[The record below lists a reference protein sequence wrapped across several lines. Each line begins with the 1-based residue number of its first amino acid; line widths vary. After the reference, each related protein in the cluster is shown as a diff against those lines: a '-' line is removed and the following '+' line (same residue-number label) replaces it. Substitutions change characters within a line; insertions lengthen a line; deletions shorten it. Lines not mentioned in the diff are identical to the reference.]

1 MAFTNFYVQSTGSN
15 LNSGSTKTDSATFT
29 YASGNWVAATGVFT
43 VASGN
48 PSSDGVA
55 VGDFASVYANGDTA
69 TGFVGRVTA
78 RDTTTITVSLTA
90 KSGTAPV
97 DGTGNRTLKIGG
109 AWAGMSGSV
118 AFPFGFVQSTMV
130 NASSDPNKVW
140 IKGGT
145 TYNITAAMTHAN
157 VGPTWFEGYTTTEGD
172 EGCFT
177 VDGGTSGA
185 SYILLTYSA
194 NVLGLA
200 NFIFSNNGATGSADG
215 ISVTGNS
222 CSFRNGTVFNMRRC
236 GLRATGNIKVCEIE
250 AYNCNT
256 SNSNGFGNLQFATAG
271 SSIERVVSHSSQSGA
286 NCVGIVLDT
295 SLNLIDCIVFG
306 VQGYGIM
313 SNGDTNQ
320 SFYNLTIR
328 DTGNHSFYFSGG
340 SQVMS
345 SSFTNCAFFKS
356 GGYGISFRTGGAL
369 GHIGNML
376 NCVFG
381 SGTEGHTSGNYNT
394 GVGQAMMAIGET
406 TFTSNANPWA
416 SPSTGDFSIS
426 SSLLK
431 GTGRGKYRITKS
443 GLTQPTSYRDISAV
457 QHQDSGSSSGAGLMA
472 VF

>member
-1 MAFTNFYVQSTGSN
+1 MAFTQFYTQTTGSN
-15 LNSGSTKTDSATFT
+15 LNSGSTNTDAATFT
-29 YASGNWVAATGVFT
+29 YTGGSWVAATGVFT

-48 PSSDGVA
+48 PLSDGVT
-55 VGDFASVYANGDTA
+55 VGDFASIYVTA
-69 TGFVGRVTA
+69 GATVATFIARITA
-78 RDTTTITVSLTA
+78 RDATTVTVSLTA
-90 KSGTAPV
+90 KSGTAPA
-97 DGTGNRTLKIGG
+97 DGTGTLTMKVGG
-109 AWAGMSGSV
+109 AWAGMSGSTS
-118 AFPFGFVQSTMV
+118 FPFGFVQATMV
-130 NASSDPNKVW
+130 NTSSDATKVW
-140 IKGGT
+140 IKGS
-145 TYNITAAMTHAN
+145 YNITAAMTHAN
-157 VGPTWFEGYTTTEGD
+157 VGPVWFEGYTTTTGD

-194 NVLGLA
+194 NVCGLA
-200 NFIFSNNGATGSADG
+200 NFIFSNNGATGASDG
-215 ISVTGNS
+215 ISITGNS
-222 CSFRNGTVFNMRRC
+222 CTFRNGTIFNMRRC
-236 GLRATGNIKVCEIE
+236 GMRATGNIKVCELE

-256 SNSNGFGNLQFATAG
+256 SNTAGFGNLQFATAG
-271 SSIERVVSHSSQSGA
+271 SSIERVVSHSSQSGV
-286 NCVGIVLDT
+286 NCTGIVLDT

-328 DTGNHSFYFSGG
+328 DTGNHNFYFSGG

-381 SGTEGHTSGNYNT
+381 SGTEGHTTANYNT
-394 GVGQAMMAIGET
+394 GLGQAMMAIGES
-406 TFTSNANPWA
+406 TFTANTNPWTA
-416 SPSTGDFSIS
+416 PSTGGFSIS

-431 GTGRGKYRITKS
+431 GTGRGKYRITKA

-457 QHQDSGSSSGAGLMA
+457 QHQDTGGSAYTVA
-472 VF
+472 Y